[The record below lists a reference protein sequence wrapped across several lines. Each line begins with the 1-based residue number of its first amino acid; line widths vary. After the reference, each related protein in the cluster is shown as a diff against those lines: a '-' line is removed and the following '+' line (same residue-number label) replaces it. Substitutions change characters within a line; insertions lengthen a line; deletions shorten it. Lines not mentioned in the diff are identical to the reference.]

1 MDAIVTAGG
10 IPQPGEP
17 LFEYSQGS
25 EKALLE
31 IAGKPMIQW
40 VLDALCQA
48 DSVERVILIGL
59 NEGAGITCSKLAAFL
74 PSYGE
79 MLDNIR
85 AGTKK
90 LLAFNPDV
98 TYILAVSSD
107 IPAITPQMVDWVARE
122 VQETD
127 HDVYYNVVTR
137 KAMEARFP
145 KSNRSYVKLKDVEV
159 CGGDMN
165 VVRAKSVF
173 SNQELWERIIASRKN
188 ALKQASLIGYD
199 TLLLV
204 LLRVLTLEK
213 AAKLASKRLGI
224 RGRAVICP
232 YAEIAMD
239 VDKPHQLEIM
249 RAYLS
254 EHMPV

>member
-10 IPQPGEP
+10 IPKPGEP
-17 LFEYSQGS
+17 LYEYTQGN

-40 VLDALCQA
+40 VLDALSQA
-48 DSVERVILIGL
+48 DSIERVILIGL
-59 NEGAGITCSKLAAFL
+59 NDANGIHCPKLVASL
-74 PSYGE
+74 PTHGE

-90 LLAFNPDV
+90 VLEFNPQAALV
-98 TYILAVSSD
+98 LAVSSD
-107 IPAITPQMVDWVARE
+107 IPAITPQMVNWVTQV

-127 HDVYYNVVTR
+127 HELYYNVVTR
-137 KAMEARFP
+137 QAMEARFP
-145 KSNRSYVKLKDVEV
+145 ASNRSYVKLKDVEV

-165 VVRAKSVF
+165 VFRVKSVF
-173 SNQELWERIIASRKN
+173 GNEELWERIVASRKN

-249 RAYLS
+249 RAFLS
-254 EHMPV
+254 NQKPA